1 MKSEK
6 SENKGVYGMKKLIGF
21 IKENRTGFKA
31 ISMILVLA
39 LMVQTVSIAV
49 TAITES
55 GLSLEEMVSIDD
67 SSETMPSIVG
77 EVESN
82 RDRYTKVYE
91 LADGSFYEVISNEP
105 IHKNI
110 DGQWEEPAN
119 NMDMPESVEEVT
131 SYCNELVE
139 SISEEQND
147 SGVST
152 FSLIVDEENSHPL
165 NDTYVI
171 GSSGAVV
178 TTNQVNKTNRLFVRI
193 PDSLVSYSNT
203 NQITLNQSL
212 NVEFTV
218 NKTGGTGLMY
228 AYGILEDWEIN
239 DAQQLTAYRLN
250 EESEIYSYSSVG
262 PNSIK
267 RQENVTDNFAFIK
280 AIQLVAWI

>member
-1 MKSEK
+1 
-6 SENKGVYGMKKLIGF
+6 MKKLIGF